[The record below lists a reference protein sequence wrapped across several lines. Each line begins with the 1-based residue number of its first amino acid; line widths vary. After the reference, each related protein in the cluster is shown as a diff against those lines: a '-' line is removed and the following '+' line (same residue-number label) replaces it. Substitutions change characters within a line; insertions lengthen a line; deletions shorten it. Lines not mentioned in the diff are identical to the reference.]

1 MTLSRLASVLAVLA
15 TLGVL
20 GTTVAAVAAYTHR
33 DAGVAD
39 AGPVEGAGRSHAFAG
54 GRLVVDRGGDAA
66 FEVPGRSRGWTTERR
81 GVVVYY
87 VDRTGSPAVG
97 VEGPAVFRDRYC
109 ALEPGSSNRGFAG
122 FTRSV
127 AGRDARVANV
137 ALSREWVRGVAL
149 AEDLRTSSPHTPLRT
164 DEIRLADGSTA
175 VRSRS
180 RIAVA
185 GLGPCGAPSVVFTMV
200 SLDTGAGV
208 ANLVLVR
215 DAGVPGALSG
225 AAADRILGTLRARG

>member
-20 GTTVAAVAAYTHR
+20 GTTVAAMAAYTHR
-33 DAGVAD
+33 DTGEAD
-39 AGPVEGAGRSHAFAG
+39 AGPDEGTGRAHAFEG
-54 GRLVVDRGGDAA
+54 GRLVVDRVGHAE

-87 VDRTGSPAVG
+87 VDRSGSPVVG
-97 VEGPAVFRDRYC
+97 VEGPAVFRDGYC
-109 ALEPGSSNRGFAG
+109 ARRPGSSNRGFAG

-127 AGRDARVANV
+127 TGRDVRAVNV
-137 ALSREWVRGVAL
+137 ALSRQWVRAVAL
-149 AEDLRTSSPHTPLRT
+149 DEDLRTSSPHTPLRT
-164 DEIRLADGSTA
+164 DEVRLADGSTA

-180 RIAVA
+180 RIAVTDP
-185 GLGPCGAPSVVFTMV
+185 GPCGAPTVAFTML

-208 ANLVLVR
+208 ANMVLVR
-215 DAGVPGALSG
+215 DAGEPGTLSG
-225 AAADRILGTLRARG
+225 PAAGRILDTLRARG